1 MSQEDQSIEW
11 NGCEYQSSNYYPS
24 PNAILDKL
32 LDKIAPSSFVVLHF
46 IVRHTW
52 GFKEERDNN
61 QPKLISFD
69 EFMNGRR
76 RKDGSRFGCGTGLSK
91 PTIINCIKQLEEM
104 GIIKI
109 IICGDRGREKHYYR
123 LRMID
128 EECGRER
135 IIIDDEEPVD
145 SRESVQNRCQQV
157 KKFDYQP
164 SKKIIPGGLN
174 GFTGVVKPFNTDQR
188 KKPKKETKKD
198 VATPPGPADPT
209 ELTTHLNGSNS
220 KAKRRQDKPV
230 HLFDEKAL
238 AHFLET
244 LDLAKVKYNPKH
256 KSKWLNELRLL
267 REHDHAEMDDIKLV
281 LKWYREYYPPRRGTD
296 GTFTAHCIPT
306 LRKKFFRFLAAAQD
320 AKQNPK
326 TIVNG
331 IQLLTAKDAEKIHE
345 TESDI
350 GHCHYLLIHPDWY
363 VGDFYEDPSAHYQL
377 MADIINESIRNDPD
391 DVIGWRLHLRKFGV
405 GYLVKKHEG

>member
-1 MSQEDQSIEW
+1 MAEVKLIFPTQ
-11 NGCEYQSSNYYPS
+11 NYHRM
-24 PNAILDKL
+24 PNSLTSDVLKTLSRTEILVL
-32 LDKIAPSSFVVLHF
+32 LYLI
-46 IVRHTW
+46 RHLW
-52 GFKEERDNN
+52 GFGEQEAVE
-61 QPKLISFD
+61 PKRISHD
-69 EFMNGRR
+69 EFIHGRLQKNGTRI
-76 RKDGSRFGCGTGLSK
+76 DSGTGVSRSTLIPAIHSL
-91 PTIINCIKQLEEM
+91 IE
-104 GIIKI
+104 
-109 IICGDRGREKHYYR
+109 RGLIAREVDESDKARIKHYYY
-123 LRMID
+123 ID
-128 EECGRER
+128 AIGEGSEKRTSDVR
-135 IIIDDEEPVD
+135 
-145 SRESVQNRCQQV
+145 
-157 KKFDYQP
+157 
-164 SKKIIPGGLN
+164 
-174 GFTGVVKPFNTDQR
+174 KPDMSEGSEKRTPRVRKTDLDH
-188 KKPKKETKKD
+188 KKETKKETKD

-209 ELTTHLNGSNS
+209 ELTTQLNGSNS

-230 HLFDEKAL
+230 HPFDEKAL

-306 LRKKFFRFLAAAQD
+306 LRRKFFKFLAAAQD

-363 VGDFYEDPSAHYQL
+363 VGDFYADPSAHYQL

-391 DVIGWRLHLRKFGV
+391 DALSWRHHLRKFGV